1 MLFEILPRLFLVV
14 LLVAGQSKAERLSP
28 AELADVRALVAAAD
42 RAIKGEVSPE
52 RRLRLRWHAL
62 KAPDG
67 RTYVPFTLAIEDV
80 PEDAFSSVA
89 LYVRVARRGERRTSA
104 ELDRRV
110 GPTGVQVPVFAFD
123 AAASA
128 SAALRLLDRP
138 DQPHDRYAYEAA
150 HFTPVWWTEGAG
162 IVRRAFVVPPGRYDV
177 YIAVREQAAA
187 VPAGRVPRTALVKE
201 ELDVPDFS
209 KPGLAASTPIL
220 AERVEPLARPLDP
233 EEQLARPYA
242 LGSAEI
248 VPAVRPVFSASDR
261 PIVFFLVYHAAMDDR
276 GKPDVEVTY
285 RIVRTGVETEPV
297 GPPRAVRYDAATLA
311 PAFDLR
317 AGHQLAPLQPLEL
330 DGLAPGS
337 YRLQIQVTD
346 RIKPATVSHELPFA
360 VR

>member
-1 MLFEILPRLFLVV
+1 MPIETLPPLFVA
-14 LLVAGQSKAERLSP
+14 LLLAAGQSKAERLSP

-52 RRLRLRWHAL
+52 RRLRLTWHAL

-150 HFTPVWWTEGAG
+150 HFTPVWWAEGTG
-162 IVRRAFVVPPGRYDV
+162 IVRRAFVVPPGRYDI

-187 VPAGRVPRTALVKE
+187 VPPGREPRTALLKQA
-201 ELDVPDFS
+201 LDVPDLS
-209 KPGLAASTPIL
+209 RPGLAMSTPIL
-220 AERVEPLARPLDP
+220 AERVEPLSRPLEP

-248 VPAVRPVFSASDR
+248 VPASAPVFTASDR
-261 PIVFFLVYHAAMDDR
+261 PIVFFLVYHAGMDGN

-285 RIVRTGVETEPV
+285 RIARAGAEAEPV
-297 GPPRAVRYDAATLA
+297 GPPRSVRYDASTLA
-311 PAFDLR
+311 PEFDLR
-317 AGHQLAPLQPLEL
+317 VGHQLAPLQPLDLE
-330 DGLAPGS
+330 GLTPGS

-346 RIKPATVSHELPFA
+346 RLGRAAVSHDIAFTI
-360 VR
+360 R